1 MLSNIPWGGAG
12 GQNHPSLRAIYYKSP
27 WWLKSVL
34 DFCFFLH
41 FVDYLFVCAQ
51 SMEIKAYCA
60 LELNNS
66 FFLACVVWDKLP
78 NFWVSIPLSVWDV

>member
-1 MLSNIPWGGAG
+1 MFPNIPWGWAG

-34 DFCFFLH
+34 DFFFLSS
-41 FVDYLFVCAQ
+41 FCGLSVCAQ

-78 NFWVSIPLSVWDV
+78 NFWVSIPFSVWDV